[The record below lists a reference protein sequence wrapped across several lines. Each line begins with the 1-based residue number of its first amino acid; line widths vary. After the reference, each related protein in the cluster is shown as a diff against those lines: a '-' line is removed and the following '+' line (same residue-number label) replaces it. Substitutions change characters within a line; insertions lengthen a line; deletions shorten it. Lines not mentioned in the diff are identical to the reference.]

1 MTTGSELSPV
11 SVVNASSPARRR
23 RRRGGVERARAR
35 AGWFLLAPAF
45 LHSIVFIAI
54 PAVTV
59 VVLSFTDT
67 KVIGGGSWIGLSN
80 YTELLDDPLFKK
92 AVGHTVLYTIAV
104 VPVAMA
110 IAILVAIGLNQNI
123 RGRALFRTLFYIP
136 VVTSTVAVASV
147 WLWIYNPSS
156 GLGNEVLSFLG
167 LSRSGWLTD
176 PDSAL
181 PALMAI
187 GIWQGLGA
195 KMVLYLAA
203 LSNVSPELVEAARLD
218 GANRWQVFWNVTWP
232 ALAPAHFFVL
242 VTSIA
247 SSFQVFDLVFVTTNG
262 GPANA
267 TNVLAFDIFLNAFQ
281 RLDTGYAAAET
292 VVMLLIVGAFVYIG
306 RLTQR
311 DRKEV

>member
-1 MTTGSELSPV
+1 M
-11 SVVNASSPARRR
+11 
-23 RRRGGVERARAR
+23 ERAKAR
-35 AGWFLLAPAF
+35 AGWLLLAPAF
-45 LHSIVFIAI
+45 VHSLIFIAL

-59 VVLSFTDT
+59 VVLSLTDAQ
-67 KVIGGGSWIGLSN
+67 VIGGGSFVGLSN
-80 YTELLDDPLFKK
+80 YAELLDDPLFHK
-92 AVGHTVLYTIAV
+92 AVQHTILYTIAV

-110 IAILVAIGLNQNI
+110 IAILVALGLNQNI
-123 RGRALFRTLFYIP
+123 RGRAVFRTVFYIP

-156 GLGNEVLSFLG
+156 GLGNEFLSFLG
-167 LSRSGWLTD
+167 ISPSGWLTD
-176 PDSAL
+176 PDAAL

-203 LSNVSPELVEAARLD
+203 LQNVSPELVEAAKLD
-218 GANRWQVFWNVTWP
+218 GANRWQIFWNVTWP
-232 ALAPAHFFVL
+232 ALAPAHFFVM

-267 TNVLAFDIFLNAFQ
+267 TNVLAFDIFTNAFQ
-281 RLDTGYAAAET
+281 RLETGYAAAET
-292 VVMLLIVGAFVYIG
+292 VVMLMIVGVFIFLG